1 MKKVILTISIMLC
14 AIMGAWISAQETDSE
29 KGHFVV
35 GARAGIDIFNMRYS
49 SDDVNDIYRHHY
61 GVREQLGVFAEY
73 DYLWKGL
80 AIRADLLYSPRGVRL
95 TWQDINYRLRSY
107 YFDIRIPVTY
117 TFLRDKMIQPY
128 VMFAPNVNFVLGGNS
143 RYSTEHRYYLT
154 ELSKANYRPVD
165 FSLFFGAGVKA
176 PIPIGKQTFYIGG
189 EFGYNLGLCN
199 TFSKMEL
206 DNTANAIN
214 LPMYEV
220 EGTRKNGGFEV
231 ALTFAWRIPHKDNTP
246 VVKEEPAPAP
256 EPIPEPVV
264 EEKPQSDSIIEYK
277 AKDCYSIEEMQAF
290 ITLKMP
296 IEDKR
301 ICMFDLKFEFASAVL
316 KKESESQLDK
326 FVELYRQFPD
336 MKLQING
343 HTDNVGSE
351 EYNQKL
357 SEDRA
362 QSVYDY
368 FIKKGIPASNM
379 STKGYG
385 LRYPIDTNE
394 TEEGRAKNR
403 RVEVDIQM

>member
-1 MKKVILTISIMLC
+1 MKKILFFIVLVL
-14 AIMGAWISAQETDSE
+14 AFFVPRVSAQEQTSDN
-29 KGHFVV
+29 HFVV
-35 GARAGIDIFNMRYS
+35 GARAGINIFNMRYS
-49 SDDVNDIYRHHY
+49 SHDVDIYKHHY
-61 GVREQLGVFAEY
+61 GVREQIGLFAEY

-80 AIRADLLYSPRGVRL
+80 AVRADVLYSPRGVRL
-95 TWQDINYRLRSY
+95 TWQDINYRLRAY
-107 YFDIRIPVTY
+107 YFDIRIPITY

-128 VMFAPNVNFVLGGNS
+128 VMFAPNVNFALGGNS
-143 RYSTEHRYYLT
+143 RYSNASRYYLT
-154 ELSKANYRPVD
+154 ELSKANFRKVD

-176 PIPIGKQTFYIGG
+176 PITIGSQNFYVGG

-220 EGTRKNGGFEV
+220 NGTRKNGGFEV
-231 ALTFAWRIPHKDNTP
+231 AATFAW
-246 VVKEEPAPAP
+246 VVPNKNHASSAK
-256 EPIPEPVV
+256 
-264 EEKPQSDSIIEYK
+264 EKPVSNAEPMPQAVEADGQSDNMVDYK

-290 ITLKMP
+290 ITLKMSL
-296 IEDKR
+296 EDKR
-301 ICMFDLKFEFASAVL
+301 ICMYDVKFEFASAVL
-316 KKESESQLDK
+316 EKESEEQLDK

-343 HTDNVGSE
+343 HTDNVGSD

-362 QSVYDY
+362 LSVFNY
-368 FIKKGIPASNM
+368 FVQKGIPESNM
-379 STKGYG
+379 KTKGFG
-385 LRYPIDTNE
+385 SRYPIDTND

-403 RVEVDIQM
+403 RVEVDIKM

>member
-1 MKKVILTISIMLC
+1 
-14 AIMGAWISAQETDSE
+14 
-29 KGHFVV
+29 
-35 GARAGIDIFNMRYS
+35 
-49 SDDVNDIYRHHY
+49 
-61 GVREQLGVFAEY
+61 
-73 DYLWKGL
+73 
-80 AIRADLLYSPRGVRL
+80 
-95 TWQDINYRLRSY
+95 
-107 YFDIRIPVTY
+107 
-117 TFLRDKMIQPY
+117 
-128 VMFAPNVNFVLGGNS
+128 
-143 RYSTEHRYYLT
+143 
-154 ELSKANYRPVD
+154 
-165 FSLFFGAGVKA
+165 
-176 PIPIGKQTFYIGG
+176 
-189 EFGYNLGLCN
+189 
-199 TFSKMEL
+199 
-206 DNTANAIN
+206 
-214 LPMYEV
+214 
-220 EGTRKNGGFEV
+220 
-231 ALTFAWRIPHKDNTP
+231 
-246 VVKEEPAPAP
+246 
-256 EPIPEPVV
+256 
-264 EEKPQSDSIIEYK
+264 
-277 AKDCYSIEEMQAF
+277 
-290 ITLKMP
+290 MP

-394 TEEGRAKNR
+394 TEEGRAINR